1 MTPLNTR
8 LLSRR
13 TMLRAGGVAIGLP
26 LLDAMLPLGL
36 GAEAKAAKLVP
47 RRMVLI
53 SRNLWIHAPFL
64 FPEKAGLDY

>member
-13 TMLRAGGVAIGLP
+13 TMLRATGVAIGLP

-36 GAEAKAAKLVP
+36 GAEAKAKKLMARPLVF
-47 RRMVLI
+47 
-53 SRNLWIHAPFL
+53 APV
-64 FPEKAGLDY
+64 K